1 MFLKLPWARKR
12 MFWAFEKSLF
22 QLFANF
28 WVTKLK
34 LFSGKG
40 RQSVQDCL
48 SENLGIRIFLEN
60 GFGETLSSKTN
71 LLSVWKEY
79 LQLFV
84 NFWVT
89 KWKPCSGK
97 VRQNVQSYLL
107 KNLVI
112 GSFLEKYFEATLS
125 SKANVL
131 SVWKGHFSV
140 FCKYLREVETVF
152 REIGTNC

>member
-12 MFWAFEKSLF
+12 MFWAFEKSFF

-40 RQSVQDCL
+40 WQSVQDCL

-60 GFGETLSSKTN
+60 GFGETLRAQKRIF
-71 LLSVWKEY
+71 WAFEEY
-79 LQLFV
+79 FQLFV

-97 VRQNVQSYLL
+97 VRQNVQNYLL

-112 GSFLEKYFEATLS
+112 GSFFEKYFEATLS
-125 SKANVL
+125 SKENVL

-140 FCKYLREVETVF
+140 FCKYLSEVEIVF